1 MLSYNIQCSVSV
13 LVLIKILFFPII
25 NKSFAVIFRKI
36 LQFFVLTNERITSVR
51 GNSYLGKQT
60 PPCDIWIL

>member
-13 LVLIKILFFPII
+13 LVLIKILFFSN
-25 NKSFAVIFRKI
+25 NKSFTVIFRKI
-36 LQFFVLTNERITSVR
+36 LQCSVLTNERKFSVR

-60 PPCDIWIL
+60 PPHDI